1 MAAAADANDNWDCN
15 SAAAAAATTGAPN
28 AIPTGLAYVAGLPDR
43 VRSTGT

>member
-15 SAAAAAATTGAPN
+15 SAAVAAATN